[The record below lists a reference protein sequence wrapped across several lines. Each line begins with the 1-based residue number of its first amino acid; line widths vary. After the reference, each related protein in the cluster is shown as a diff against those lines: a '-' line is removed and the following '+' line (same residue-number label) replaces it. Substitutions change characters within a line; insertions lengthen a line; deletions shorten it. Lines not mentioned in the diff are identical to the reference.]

1 MEQAS
6 SNKPRLGV
14 SSCLLGAEVRFDG
27 GHKRNRFV
35 AGTLTDYFEFAAFC
49 PEQAIGLP
57 TPRKPIR
64 LITPINETE
73 IQAVDIRDYSIRY
86 TAKLDDYAR
95 TVVAKIDKFS
105 GYIVKKDSP
114 SCGMER
120 VKVYGKENSP
130 PDRKGVGVFTARLMS
145 ERPELPVEEEGRL
158 IDPLLRENFITRVF
172 TMSRW
177 QELIRQGMTKQ
188 GLIQFHTRHKF
199 LLLAHHEATYRKIG
213 PLLAN
218 LGATDLDSTATTYI
232 KLLMTGLKHPANPGK
247 HANVLMHIMGFVKD
261 QMSADEK
268 VELLDLIETHR
279 IGLVPVIVPITLLNH
294 FLRRYPNEYIDG
306 QYYLQPHPK
315 ELMLRNGI

>member
-1 MEQAS
+1 MPQDS
-6 SNKPRLGV
+6 PNKPRLGV

-27 GHKRNRFV
+27 GHKRNKYV
-35 AGTLTDYFEFAAFC
+35 AKTLLDYFEFAAFC

-64 LITPINETE
+64 LITSTSELE
-73 IQAVDIRDYSIRY
+73 IQAVEVRDYSIRY

-95 TVVAKIDKFS
+95 TVAAKIDKFS

-120 VKVYGKENSP
+120 VKVYEKENAP
-130 PDRKGVGVFTARLMS
+130 AERKGVGIFTARLMS

-158 IDPLLRENFITRVF
+158 LDPRLRENFITRVY

-177 QELIRQGMTKQ
+177 QELVSQGMSKQ
-188 GLIQFHTRHKF
+188 GLLQFHTRHKF
-199 LLLAHHEATYRKIG
+199 LLLAHHEATYRALG
-213 PLLAN
+213 PLLAD
-218 LGATDLDSTATTYI
+218 LRSTDLDTIATVYI
-232 KLLMTGLKHPANPGK
+232 RLLMKGLKHLANPGK

-261 QMSADEK
+261 RMSADEK

-306 QYYLQPHPK
+306 QYYLRPHPR

>member
-1 MEQAS
+1 MQDS
-6 SNKPRLGV
+6 PTKPRIGV

-27 GHKRNRFV
+27 GHKRNRYV
-35 AGTLTDYFEFAAFC
+35 AGTLKEYFEFAAFC

-73 IQAVDIRDYSIRY
+73 IQAVDIRDYAIRY

-120 VKVYGKENSP
+120 VKVYEKENTP
-130 PDRKGVGVFTARLMS
+130 PDRKGIGIFTARLMT

-158 IDPLLRENFITRVF
+158 TDSRLRENFITRVF

-177 QELIRQGMTKQ
+177 QELVSQGMTKL

-199 LLLAHHEATYRKIG
+199 LLLAHHEATYRELG
-213 PLLAN
+213 PLLTN
-218 LGATDLDSTATTYI
+218 LGTTDLNSIAMAYI
-232 KLLMTGLKHPANPGK
+232 KLLMTGLKHLANPGK
-247 HANVLMHIMGFVKD
+247 HANVLMHMMGFVKD

-268 VELLDLIETHR
+268 VELLDVIETHR
-279 IGLVPVIVPITLLNH
+279 VGLVPLIVPITLLKH
-294 FLRRYPNEYIDG
+294 FLRRYPNDYING
-306 QYYLQPHPK
+306 QYYLQPHPRG
-315 ELMLRNGI
+315 LMLRNSI